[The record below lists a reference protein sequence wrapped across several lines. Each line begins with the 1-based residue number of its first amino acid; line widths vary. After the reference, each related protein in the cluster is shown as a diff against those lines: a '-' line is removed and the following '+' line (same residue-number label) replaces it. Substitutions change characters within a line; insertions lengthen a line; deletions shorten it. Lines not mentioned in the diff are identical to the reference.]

1 MYNAIM
7 AGQSQ
12 LSCSLIMLDK
22 CAKKVTSDSL
32 GLVDFVLV
40 LVAFILYLPN
50 EQVKL
55 FGQKFE
61 KIQVAE
67 NFNF

>member
-12 LSCSLIMLDK
+12 LSCSLIMLGK
-22 CAKKVTSDSL
+22 CAKKVTFDSL

-55 FGQKFE
+55 FGQKFQ
-61 KIQVAE
+61 KIQVPE
-67 NFNF
+67 KF